1 MATRAGYLVK
11 IIGFVPVDPSDL
23 DKHRDALAALT
34 LAKNPSTA
42 EVGES
47 PTDALFKL
55 LEVEIFDVFPVR
67 RRGEQS

>member
-1 MATRAGYLVK
+1 MATRSGYLVK
-11 IIGFVPVDPSDL
+11 ITGFVPVDPTDL

-34 LAKNPSTA
+34 LAKNPATA

-55 LEVEIFDVFPVR
+55 LEIETFDVRPVQ